1 MKPKEIKEYIYQEKK
16 IPTILEKLG
25 MHNIKYHEAATTKDG
40 YYSCAMP
47 TGDNLSSTV
56 VFDSPYLYSSSYTR
70 DIGDENGVKD
80 IISLIT
86 FVKKYETD
94 KNKKFDFVM
103 TMNWLHDI
111 LELSKEDEFNIK
123 PITVCKPFEAFKDRL
138 RANEKQKNK
147 RDIKLYDDEVFEKYR
162 YCEYYEKDF
171 ENDNIPTSV
180 QNYFG
185 VSQYTSLKYWYP
197 NHYFLI
203 PIIDEIGNLAGVKL
217 RVAKA
222 WQDGSKKYL
231 YSEPCEKSTI
241 LYGLYQTKRYIQ
253 QTKELII
260 CEAEKGVMQLW
271 NYGYKNAVAVSGH
284 CISQIQLEKI
294 LKLEVDKVV
303 IAFDQDIK
311 ESVLLTEYEKLS
323 SFVNVTCI
331 IDLEHILD
339 EKESPMDNPEK
350 WEKLYNNYQMIP
362 LQYREIE
369 ETEEIKEWENIADDF
384 EF

>member
-103 TMNWLHDI
+103 SMNWLHDI
-111 LELSKEDEFNIK
+111 LGLPKEDEFNIK

-147 RDIKLYDDEVFEKYR
+147 RNIKIYDDEVFDKYR
-162 YCEYYEKDF
+162 YCEYYENDF
-171 ENDNIPTSV
+171 EKDNIPISV
-180 QNYFG
+180 QYHFG
-185 VSQYTSLKYWYP
+185 VTQYTDLKYYYP
-197 NHYFLI
+197 IHFFVI
-203 PIIDEIGNLAGVKL
+203 PIIDEIGNIVGIKL
-217 RVAKA
+217 RYAKA
-222 WQDGSKKYL
+222 WQKKNKYV
-231 YSEPCEKSTI
+231 YPESCEKSSV

-253 QTKELII
+253 QAKELII

-284 CISQIQLEKI
+284 SISQVQLEKI

-311 ESVLLTEYEKLS
+311 ESILLTEYEKLS
-323 SFVNVTCI
+323 SFVETTCI
-331 IDLEHILD
+331 IDLDHILD